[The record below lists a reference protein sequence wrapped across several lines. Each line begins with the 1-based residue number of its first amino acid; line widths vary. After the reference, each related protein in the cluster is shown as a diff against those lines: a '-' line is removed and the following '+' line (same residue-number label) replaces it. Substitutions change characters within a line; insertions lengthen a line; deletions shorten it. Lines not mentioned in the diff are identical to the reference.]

1 MKKVE
6 GAFVNAEEKRAI
18 DWLNEHDVE
27 WKHYPD
33 KGWTE
38 YEAFLNKLE
47 EGKGVAQLEKLSKA
61 QQAAKKGRPTNE
73 VRDARAAV
81 QEIFNWG
88 IEASVKDTL
97 DRATNDYKSEL
108 QKYTEEV
115 KKGIET
121 YIDKNKVMEIRS
133 ERGVTHVKG
142 LTHYRFPEM
151 LKAAT
156 TSFPLMLVG
165 PAGTGKTYACEQLAE
180 ALSLPFYAT
189 SVSSQTSKLDL
200 VGYMNANGGYVV
212 SAFRKAYEEGG
223 VFLMDEIDAG
233 NPNVLVVLNNA
244 LSGSMCSFPDQ
255 MVERHKDF
263 LFVSTA
269 NTYGN
274 GASRQYV
281 GRNQIDAATLDRF
294 ITIDW
299 DIDEKL
305 EEQLVSDM
313 QYGPRWLNVVKKMRT
328 FCETRSY
335 RVILSPRA
343 TLKGTLLLEREISV
357 EKVVDMVLLSTAT
370 QEQREPMRHEALLV
384 WKNV

>member
-1 MKKVE
+1 MKQIE

-18 DWLNEHDVE
+18 DWLNEYDPE
-27 WKHYPD
+27 WKHFPD
-33 KGWTE
+33 RGWTE
-38 YEAFLNKLE
+38 YESFLNKLE
-47 EGKGVAQLEKLSKA
+47 EEKGVAQLEKMTV
-61 QQAAKKGRPTNE
+61 KKGRPTNE

-88 IEASVKDTL
+88 IEANVSAMLEK
-97 DRATNDYKSEL
+97 AA
-108 QKYTEEV
+108 QKCTDDFIAYTEEL
-115 KKGIET
+115 KKSIES
-121 YIDKNKVMEIRS
+121 YIDKNKTFEIKT
-133 ERGVTHVKG
+133 ERGVNHVKG
-142 LTHYRFPEM
+142 LTHFRFPEM

-156 TSFPLMLVG
+156 TNFPLMLVG
-165 PAGTGKTYACEQLAE
+165 PAGTGKTTACEQLSE
-180 ALSLPFYAT
+180 ALGLPFYAT

-200 VGYMNANGGYVV
+200 VGYMNANGGYVI

-244 LSGSMCSFPDQ
+244 LSGSVCSFPDK

-305 EEQLVSDM
+305 EEQLVEDM
-313 QYGPRWLNVVKKMRT
+313 KYGPRWHKVVKKMRQ
-328 FCETRSY
+328 FCENRSY
-335 RVILSPRA
+335 RVIISPRA
-343 TLKGTLLLEREISV
+343 TLKGTLLLDRDLPV
-357 EKVVDMVLLSTAT
+357 ENVIDMVLISTAS
-370 QEQREPMRHEALLV
+370 QEQREPMRKEALLV